1 MDAIER
7 AVVAPQ
13 IEIVEQRAAWRQ
25 VFRDRP
31 PLASRAQNIHDPVHH
46 FADIDGALVAARL
59 GRRDQRCDVRPCFSP
74 ATGPLFGIRLH
85 RLLICQSPR
94 RISRLR
100 RARSTTG
107 PAARSAAGPASC
119 SPTPPVPS
127 ARSAAISARTRRAA
141 LSAGRAGRVRLS
153 DRPGRLRRPGLLL
166 PVRHENEQFPASFLP
181 NNTYIQRV
189 ATVTERIGYTV
200 APTTLSALRA

>member
-1 MDAIER
+1 VLRGGRSFGIARHWHPVLRTYMIPFITSRTSTER
-7 AVVAPQ
+7 LLPPALAGG
-13 IEIVEQRAAWRQ
+13 ISGAMCAH
-25 VFRDRP
+25 VFR
-31 PLASRAQNIHDPVHH
+31 QQPV
-46 FADIDGALVAARL
+46 R
-59 GRRDQRCDVRPCFSP
+59 
-74 ATGPLFGIRLH
+74 LFGIRLH

-200 APTTLSALRA
+200 APTTLSARRA